1 LLSLRDKQ
9 FCSPS
14 YRLKTGSS
22 MQHLDLSNKKI
33 VVLCGGPSS
42 EREVSLRSG
51 AAVSRA
57 LQTLGAETVL
67 VDPEDGEVR
76 LPDGI
81 DFIFNALHGTF
92 GEDGSVQEILD
103 RTGVPYTGEGVDGSR
118 AAFDKIESK
127 RLFVESDVPTA
138 PYVTLRRSEKLEFD
152 PPFVVKVPCQGSSV
166 GIYIVKEPSEIEVA
180 LEKAFS
186 QAETILIEKF
196 ISGRE
201 LTVGVLG
208 DEALPIIEI
217 RPKGGFYS
225 YENKYTWTNRG
236 GAAEHECPAH
246 LPNAETRSIQEA
258 ALAAHRA
265 LDLQVYSRVDV
276 ILDENRQPQ
285 VLEVNTIPGMTE
297 TSLLPEAAAAAG
309 ISMPKLCERI
319 LQLSL
324 ERRMASKR

>member
-1 LLSLRDKQ
+1 
-9 FCSPS
+9 
-14 YRLKTGSS
+14 
-22 MQHLDLSNKKI
+22 MQRLDLSNKKI
-33 VVLCGGPSS
+33 VILCGGPSA

-51 AAVSRA
+51 AAVGRA
-57 LQTLGAETVL
+57 LQSLGAETVL
-67 VDPEDGEVR
+67 VDPETGDVR
-76 LPDGI
+76 LPERL

-92 GEDGSVQEILD
+92 GEDGIVQSILD
-103 RTGVPYTGEGVDGSR
+103 QTGVPYTGEGVDGSR

-127 RLFVESDVPTA
+127 KCFIKAGVPTA
-138 PYVTLRRSEKLEFD
+138 PYVTLRKGENLELTL
-152 PPFVVKVPCQGSSV
+152 PVVVKVPCQGSSV
-166 GIYIVKEPSEIEVA
+166 GIYIAKEPAELDAA
-180 LEKAFS
+180 LAKAFS
-186 QAETILIEKF
+186 QTDTVLVEKF
-196 ISGRE
+196 IAGRE

-246 LPNAETRSIQEA
+246 LPNGETELVQEA
-258 ALAAHRA
+258 ASAAHRA
-265 LDLQVYSRVDV
+265 LGLQIYSRVDV
-276 ILDENRQPQ
+276 ILDENRLPQ

-309 ISMPKLCERI
+309 ISMPKLCEKI

-324 ERRMASKR
+324 ERRVASKR

>member
-1 LLSLRDKQ
+1 
-9 FCSPS
+9 
-14 YRLKTGSS
+14 
-22 MQHLDLSNKKI
+22 MQRLDLSKKKI

-57 LQTLGAETVL
+57 LQALGADTTL
-67 VDPEDGEVR
+67 LDPEKGEVR
-76 LPDGI
+76 LPERV

-92 GEDGSVQEILD
+92 GEDGTVQAVLD
-103 RTGVPYTGEGVDGSR
+103 QTGVPYTGEGVDGSR

-127 RLFVESDVPTA
+127 KRFIKVGVPTA
-138 PYVTLRRSEKLEFD
+138 PYVTLRKGEKPELSL
-152 PPFVVKVPCQGSSV
+152 PVVVKVPCQGSSV
-166 GIYIVKEPSEIEVA
+166 GIYIVKEPGELESA
-180 LEKAFS
+180 LASAFS
-186 QAETILIEKF
+186 QTETVLVETF
-196 ISGRE
+196 IAGRE

-246 LPNAETRSIQEA
+246 LPNGETKLVQEA

-324 ERRMASKR
+324 ERRVASKR